1 MKAPKNLAVVALVVL
16 LAACL
21 LAYYFTRDLTMPFA
35 ARQNSAGAAAPV
47 VDRSLLVT
55 AIQLAASAATPDEQ
69 AQAREAWRLADH
81 ELDLTFAAA
90 LRQAEAEAAAELASN
105 SNLRKLSDSINK
117 LKDRVAADK
126 KQVDALGKDVGDALD
141 IAQAQLDLDQD
152 ELDDAQQ
159 DLAREGGQ
167 KRARLQSLLQ
177 QHEASDKEAD
187 QMLKFGFP
195 GNTGTLLEQLRE
207 WFSVDAY
214 QQKLQAARQQASD
227 HATRMDR
234 EHKALEGQLGS
245 QPATSASSAVLRQLS
260 DKRKTLIGYD
270 QREQDAKQIVNVYQS
285 WSALVDS
292 RQRTV
297 LRLLLRS
304 LAGIFT
310 ILLVALL
317 LSRAATRATNPA
329 VSHPLLKKMGQAM
342 GVRERVIARLTL
354 VVITL
359 LLILIII
366 FGPPTQLSA
375 LIGLLTAGLT
385 VALKDFIVS
394 FFGWFTLVGKNGI
407 HVGDWVEIEGV
418 SGEVIEIGLLKT
430 VLLELGNWTET
441 GHPTGRRVAFPNSF
455 ALEGHYFN
463 FSTSNQWLWDELQL
477 PLPASGDPYE
487 MTRQIREIVE
497 RATEADAA
505 AAAKEWERVTRQYGT
520 HEFTAAPA
528 VNLRPSSSGLDAV
541 VRYIT
546 RAPRR
551 NLVKAELYKALV
563 DLLRKPA
570 SAGAVLS

>member
-1 MKAPKNLAVVALVVL
+1 MKPPKNLAAVALAVL

-21 LAYYFTRDLTMPFA
+21 LAYYFTRDLAMPYA
-35 ARQNSAGAAAPV
+35 SRQNSAGAPPS

-55 AIQLAASAATPDEQ
+55 AMQLVASAATPDEQ

-81 ELDLTFAAA
+81 ELDLAFAAA
-90 LRQAEAEAAAELASN
+90 LRQAETEAAAELASN
-105 SNLRKLSDSINK
+105 TKLRQLSDNINK

-126 KQVDALGKDVGDALD
+126 KQVDALGKDAGDALD

-159 DLAREGGQ
+159 DLTREGGQ
-167 KRARLQSLLQ
+167 EHARLESLLE

-187 QMLKFGFP
+187 QMLKFGSP
-195 GNTGTLLEQLRE
+195 GNTGTLVEQFRE
-207 WFSVDAY
+207 WFSLDGY
-214 QQKLQAARQQASD
+214 QQKLQAARQQASN
-227 HATRMDR
+227 HATQMDGD
-234 EHKALEGQLGS
+234 HQALERQLGS
-245 QPATSASSAVLRQLS
+245 QPPPSASSAILRQLS

-270 QREQDAKQIVNVYQS
+270 QREQDAKQLVNVYQS
-285 WSALVDS
+285 WSALVDT
-292 RQRTV
+292 RQRAV
-297 LRLLLRS
+297 LRLLLGA
-304 LAGIFT
+304 LAAIFAT
-310 ILLVALL
+310 LLVALL
-317 LSRAATRATNPA
+317 LSRVATSATNPA
-329 VSHPLLKKMGQAM
+329 VSHPLLQKMGQAM
-342 GVRERVIARLTL
+342 GVRVRVIARITL
-354 VVITL
+354 VLITL
-359 LLILIII
+359 LLILIIM

-385 VALKDFIVS
+385 VALKDLIVA

-407 HVGDWVEIEGV
+407 RSGDWVEIDGV

-441 GHPTGRRVAFPNSF
+441 GHPTGRQVAFSNSF

-463 FSTSNQWLWDELQL
+463 FSTSNQWLWDELQV
-477 PLPASGDPYE
+477 PLPATGDPYE

-505 AAAKEWERVTRQYGT
+505 AAGKEWERVTRQYGA

-528 VNLRPSSSGLDAV
+528 VNLRPSASGLDAV

-563 DLLRKPA
+563 DLLHKPA
-570 SAGAVLS
+570 SAGAVIR